1 MLNIIIGRR
10 SYLSISLKKKLK
22 DSLIF
27 SYEDY
32 LKFKTNKKYNLI
44 INSFYPSSKIS
55 SIKEYELFY
64 QSSILSLSK
73 ILDKAKK
80 EKINKILYTSSSA
93 IYGSIN
99 FQLSVKNDLNR
110 NLYASTKLA
119 CESMVSNF
127 CSKNKAAL
135 IITRL
140 FNMYG
145 YNENFSFISRLVQ
158 SFLKKKEITLFN
170 NGESIRD
177 FIHINDVCK
186 IYIKLLQKQY
196 NGVYEIGTGNGV
208 KIIDLIKILQK
219 KNLKVKFI
227 KNKISEIDNSIA
239 KLEPNFKKYKFIK
252 LEDYLKKT
260 LNTSFK
266 KLNKKT
272 SNEKN
277 IILKTVKGYAIYGAG
292 IAGIQIAKSI
302 IDNKGEIAFFV
313 DDNKNKLKKK
323 ILGKNIISY
332 NQLKNISQTC
342 YIPNILIAIPSLND
356 KNKINLIKKLSLLS
370 KNILFLP
377 QKNELRKKSV
387 NFLDIRNIKID
398 DFLERKQE
406 TFKIKFNQDLQ
417 NSSILITGGAGSIG
431 SELCRQLFKLKP
443 KKIIILDNSELALY
457 KMTKSF
463 EENKTIRFCLGSI
476 NETSFIQNIIEK
488 ENINLIFHTAAYK
501 HVNILEK
508 NIQKG
513 IENNIFGTVSLIEAC
528 TDRNI
533 NIVFISTDK
542 AVKAQSILGFTKRIA
557 EIYCQNFNHVQSKVK
572 INVVRFGNVFAS
584 QGSAV
589 LNFIDQINSGKEISI
604 TNKNVKRFFM
614 SIEEACK
621 LVIQASQLI
630 NKINKPFILKM
641 GNPIK
646 ILEIIKKLIY
656 ISKKKINIKE
666 VGLKKGEKLI
676 EDLSFNNKFFPTTI
690 PSIQQTTDP
699 KYTHKEI
706 TQLIDLLKTN
716 IIQEHKLTKIM
727 KNFLKKEIKN

>member
-252 LEDYLKKT
+252 LEDY
-260 LNTSFK
+260 
-266 KLNKKT
+266 
-272 SNEKN
+272 
-277 IILKTVKGYAIYGAG
+277 
-292 IAGIQIAKSI
+292 
-302 IDNKGEIAFFV
+302 
-313 DDNKNKLKKK
+313 
-323 ILGKNIISY
+323 
-332 NQLKNISQTC
+332 
-342 YIPNILIAIPSLND
+342 
-356 KNKINLIKKLSLLS
+356 
-370 KNILFLP
+370 
-377 QKNELRKKSV
+377 
-387 NFLDIRNIKID
+387 
-398 DFLERKQE
+398 
-406 TFKIKFNQDLQ
+406 
-417 NSSILITGGAGSIG
+417 
-431 SELCRQLFKLKP
+431 
-443 KKIIILDNSELALY
+443 
-457 KMTKSF
+457 
-463 EENKTIRFCLGSI
+463 
-476 NETSFIQNIIEK
+476 
-488 ENINLIFHTAAYK
+488 
-501 HVNILEK
+501 
-508 NIQKG
+508 
-513 IENNIFGTVSLIEAC
+513 
-528 TDRNI
+528 
-533 NIVFISTDK
+533 
-542 AVKAQSILGFTKRIA
+542 
-557 EIYCQNFNHVQSKVK
+557 
-572 INVVRFGNVFAS
+572 
-584 QGSAV
+584 
-589 LNFIDQINSGKEISI
+589 
-604 TNKNVKRFFM
+604 
-614 SIEEACK
+614 
-621 LVIQASQLI
+621 
-630 NKINKPFILKM
+630 
-641 GNPIK
+641 
-646 ILEIIKKLIY
+646 
-656 ISKKKINIKE
+656 
-666 VGLKKGEKLI
+666 
-676 EDLSFNNKFFPTTI
+676 
-690 PSIQQTTDP
+690 
-699 KYTHKEI
+699 
-706 TQLIDLLKTN
+706 
-716 IIQEHKLTKIM
+716 
-727 KNFLKKEIKN
+727 